1 MFVKKLP
8 KNKDGK
14 TLLIYAESKRIPNGY
29 TTSEKGKQVKAYKV
43 RHKKIETIGYL
54 EDLMEV
60 FEDPMAH
67 FREEAKRINESLKM
81 KKIENTVSIEYHT
94 DDLYDTNETV
104 NNLHNLGYIMI
115 NSIYHEFEIDYL
127 WNNRRRYT
135 NDKFNHNMI
144 FLLLVIDRIVYRSS
158 KRGAWF
164 KADNFFEKFN
174 FSLDDVYRALPFF
187 AKYKTSL
194 LKVLNQKAVERY
206 DRNTDIVF
214 YDVTNF
220 YFEIDEEDDLRKK
233 GPSKEH
239 RPNPIVQMGLFMDDK
254 GMPISYHKYKGN
266 EIDCSTFIPSLEVL
280 GYDLDFNNLIYVADK
295 GMMTGSNISR
305 IIKEKSGYVI
315 SYSIR
320 SASADFQKWAL
331 DNEGYEVWLSPDEK
345 EEDGAPIKYKR
356 KSRIAPREI
365 WIDKIYKNKQG
376 EIKTK
381 KAKYTI
387 NERQI
392 VFYSQAY
399 DHKAKKDRQKTIDKA
414 KRIAA
419 GEGIATILS
428 KGAMSLVDDMYFNKE
443 TGEIKSDEWDVNKA
457 FDSQKLQNIEKF
469 DGYYA
474 IMSNVIGTDEDEVPF
489 KSKHRW
495 TNDGFYKLNK
505 PVSDSDIISMYKGL
519 WKIEES
525 FKITKSGLNA
535 RPMYVRNESHIE
547 AHLLVCFTALLIL
560 RSLEIRSNLNALQ
573 IQKLIE
579 SYQVD
584 MISENLFKT
593 TYFSPELYD
602 LGKSVNLDLRK
613 KQYTRKELKQI
624 IATSKKFGRI

>member
-194 LKVLNQKAVERY
+194 LKVLNQKAVDRY